1 MRLTLQS
8 MAAFIRI
15 VKTQVLAN
23 PVPQSYCGMCVIR
36 DTNGSGSEEVWP
48 SNRGKH
54 SNQCLERPCDVQCME
69 ACNY

>member
-23 PVPQSYCGMCVIR
+23 PVPQLLWHVWIR
-36 DTNGSGSEEVWP
+36 DTNGSGSEELWP

-54 SNQCLERPCDVQCME
+54 SNQCLERPSDVQCVE

>member
-8 MAAFIRI
+8 MAAFFSV

-23 PVPQSYCGMCVIR
+23 PVPQGYSGMCVIR

-48 SNRGKH
+48 YHRGKH
-54 SNQCLERPCDVQCME
+54 SNQCLERPSDVQWME